1 MVKLELNRHIN
12 ASIDKVWKAS
22 NFKTATGPYRVIIL
36 DEGNPIN
43 NVGSIRKIFNGP
55 LSVQEKCLS
64 SDPPFSMTYT
74 LLKGAPVKSNYL
86 GTITLSQK
94 EDGTDLSWVI
104 QSTPLIPGTGILI
117 KGLLKGMITKV
128 IDRIESDAKMV
139 NSL

>member
-1 MVKLELNRHIN
+1 MVKLELNRHID
-12 ASIDKVWKAS
+12 ASIDTVWKAS

-36 DEGNPIN
+36 DEGKPTNG
-43 NVGSIRKIFNGP
+43 VGSIRRIFNGP

-74 LLKGAPVKSNYL
+74 LLKGAPVQSDYL
-86 GTITLSQK
+86 GTINLFQK

-104 QSTPLIPGTGILI
+104 QFTPLILGTGFLV

-128 IDRIESDAKMV
+128 IDRIESDSVKK
-139 NSL
+139 N

>member
-12 ASIDKVWKAS
+12 ASIDKVWDAS
-22 NFKTATGPYRVIIL
+22 NFKTATGPFRVIIL

-43 NVGSIRKIFNGP
+43 GVGSIRKIFNGP

-74 LLKGAPVKSNYL
+74 LLEGAPVKSDYL
-86 GTITLSQK
+86 GTITLSQD
-94 EDGTDLSWVI
+94 EDATDLSWVI
-104 QSTPLIPGTGILI
+104 QFTPLIPTTGILI

-128 IDRIESDAKMV
+128 INRIESDAIIAD
-139 NSL
+139 SL

>member
-12 ASIDKVWKAS
+12 ASIDKAWKAS

-36 DEGNPIN
+36 DEGNPN
-43 NVGSIRKIFNGP
+43 NGVGSIRKIFNGP

-74 LLKGAPVKSNYL
+74 LLKGAPVQSDYL
-86 GTITLSQK
+86 GTLNLSQK
-94 EDGTDLSWVI
+94 EDSTDLSWVI
-104 QSTPLIPGTGILI
+104 QFTPLVPGTGFLV

-128 IDRIESDAKMV
+128 IDRIERDSIKK
-139 NSL
+139 N

>member
-1 MVKLELNRHIN
+1 
-12 ASIDKVWKAS
+12 
-22 NFKTATGPYRVIIL
+22 
-36 DEGNPIN
+36 
-43 NVGSIRKIFNGP
+43 
-55 LSVQEKCLS
+55 
-64 SDPPFSMTYT
+64 MTYT

-104 QSTPLIPGTGILI
+104 QFTPLIPGTGILI

-128 IDRIESDAKMV
+128 IDRIENEAKMV

>member
-12 ASIDKVWKAS
+12 TSIDKVWKAS
-22 NFKTATGPYRVIIL
+22 NFKTATGPCRVIIL

-43 NVGSIRKIFNGP
+43 GVGSIRKIFNGL

-94 EDGTDLSWVI
+94 EDSTDLSWVI
-104 QSTPLIPGTGILI
+104 QFTPLVPEQASWS
-117 KGLLKGMITKV
+117 K
-128 IDRIESDAKMV
+128 AY
-139 NSL
+139 